1 MARKKNL
8 VFETQSRSD
17 RGNTRR
23 FWIILTVSVLAVLL
37 VSVAYILKNNDYDVN
52 AAFGFEKETET
63 TEAPSEAET
72 NVFEAER
79 YFLLFCVDNDK
90 QKVHFMSLVRTEL
103 PECRVTVCAIDPYA
117 VLETTAGGSETA
129 ASVYAKSG
137 ERALVSSLEKAYG
150 IDIDRYVG
158 TDETDFKTFI
168 NSFGG
173 MKITVPEQIEYKTP
187 EMSLVL
193 IKGNQN
199 LKGDTMFKYM
209 RYLNSLGS
217 EGKRR
222 QSAAMLEI
230 LGGVFRQSNLNSRS
244 RIFSRI
250 TNNMMT
256 DMSIVDFSQEE
267 NGIIMLMQNGI
278 LQPETVEYPEDFDR

>member
-17 RGNTRR
+17 RGNARR
-23 FWIILTVSVLAVLL
+23 FWIILIVSVLVILL

-63 TEAPSEAET
+63 TEAPSEVQT
-72 NVFEAER
+72 DVFEAER
-79 YFLLFCVDNDK
+79 YFLLFCVDGDG
-90 QKVHFMSLVRTEL
+90 QRIQFMSLVRTEL
-103 PECRVTVCAIDPYA
+103 PECRVTVCAIDPKA
-117 VLETTAGGSETA
+117 VIGTQGNQTAE
-129 ASVYAKSG
+129 SVYALSG
-137 ERALVSSLEKAYG
+137 ERALVSAVEDAYG
-150 IDIDRYVG
+150 VDIDRYVG

-173 MKITVPEQIEYKTP
+173 MQITVPEQIEYKTS

-193 IKGNQN
+193 IKGKQN
-199 LKGDTMFKYM
+199 LKGDTMYKYM
-209 RYLNSLGS
+209 CYLNSLGF

-230 LGGVFRQSNLNSRS
+230 LGEIFNQGNMNRRS
-244 RIFSRI
+244 RVFSQI

-267 NGIIMLMQNGI
+267 EGIVLLMQNGI
-278 LQPETVEYPEDFDR
+278 LQPETVEYPEEIG

>member
-17 RGNTRR
+17 RGNARK

-37 VSVAYILKNNDYDVN
+37 VSVALILKNNDYDIN

-63 TEAPSEAET
+63 TEVPDEVQT
-72 NVFEAER
+72 DVFEAER
-79 YFLLFCVDNDK
+79 YFLIFCTDSDK
-90 QKVHFMSLVRTEL
+90 QKINFMSLVRTEL
-103 PECRVTVCAIDPYA
+103 PECRVTVCAVDPYS
-117 VLETTAGGSETA
+117 VLETTESGSETA
-129 ASVYAKSG
+129 ASVFVKSG
-137 ERALVSSLEKAYG
+137 ERALVSSIERAYG

-168 NSFGG
+168 NYFGG
-173 MKITVPEQIEYKTP
+173 MKITVPEQIDYKTS

-209 RYLNSLGS
+209 CYLNSLGS

-230 LGGVFRQSNLNSRS
+230 LGGIFSQGNLNRRS
-244 RIFSRI
+244 RIFSQI

-267 NGIIMLMQNGI
+267 NGIVLLMQNGI
-278 LQPETVEYPEDFDR
+278 LQPETVDYPEEIG